1 MTEIPVIVNA
11 SSGPDGASDDSSAIE
26 TAFRKHGLRAN
37 VIVLKPDQD
46 IAHVVDEAL
55 AAGAGLIVAGG
66 GDGTI
71 NAVAARLL
79 DRKAT
84 FGVLPLGTLNHFAR
98 DLGIPFDID
107 KATRVIADNHA
118 ILVDVAC
125 VNDHIFLN
133 NSSMGLYPR
142 IVAEREDAQ
151 HRLGIGKWPAL
162 VHATWSALRNP
173 ASFSAVVCVDG
184 KELQR
189 RTPFIFVG
197 NNTYVLEGFG
207 IGERGCLDAGHLS
220 LYVLRPKTAWGL
232 LSLGFRALFGI
243 GSHAG
248 DFDAFE
254 AADFRVESPKQ
265 SIMVATDGEVNALPT
280 PVSYRILPKALCVL
294 APADT
299 RVASGSAN

>member
-1 MTEIPVIVNA
+1 VTDIPVIVNA
-11 SSGPDGASDDSSAIE
+11 SSGADGQSTDAGAIE
-26 TAFRKHGLRAN
+26 AAFRTHGLRAN
-37 VIVLKPDQD
+37 VIVLKPGQD
-46 IAHVVDEAL
+46 IAPVVDDAL
-55 AAGAGLIVAGG
+55 AAGAELVVAGG

-107 KATRVIADNHA
+107 KATEVIAGNHS
-118 ILVDVAC
+118 ILVDVAR

-142 IVAEREDAQ
+142 IVVEREDTQ
-151 HRLGIGKWPAL
+151 HRLGMGKWPAL
-162 VHATWSALRNP
+162 MRATWSALRDP
-173 ASFSAVVCVDG
+173 ESFSAVVCVDG

-197 NNTYVLEGFG
+197 NNSYVLEGFG
-207 IGERGCLDAGHLS
+207 IGKRERLDAGHLS
-220 LYVLRPKTAWGL
+220 LHVLRPKTAWGL

-254 AADFRVESPKQ
+254 ATEFRVESPKR
-265 SIMVATDGEVNALPT
+265 SIMVATDGEVNPLPT
-280 PVSYRILPKALCVL
+280 PVDYRILPRTLRVL

-299 RVASGSAN
+299 RVAEGSEA

>member
-11 SSGPDGASDDSSAIE
+11 NSGPNGASSDSSAIE
-26 TAFRKHGLRAN
+26 AAFREHGLSAN
-37 VIVLKPDQD
+37 VIVLQPDQD
-46 IAHVVDEAL
+46 IARVVDEAL
-55 AAGAGLIVAGG
+55 AAGAELIVAGG

-79 DRKAT
+79 DQKAT

-118 ILVDVAC
+118 ILVDVAR
-125 VNDHIFLN
+125 VNDHVFLN

-142 IVAEREDAQ
+142 IVAEREDTQ

-162 VHATWSALRNP
+162 VHSTWSALRNP

-184 KELQR
+184 EELQR

-207 IGERGCLDAGHLS
+207 IGKRECLDAGCLS

-243 GSHAG
+243 GSHAA

-254 AADFRVESPKQ
+254 ATDFRVESPKA

-280 PVSYRILPKALCVL
+280 PVSYRILPKALRVL

-299 RVASGSAN
+299 RVASGSGN